1 MENLLVALLNST
13 QDSQKIKFKG
23 NTVIKVNEIYTF
35 KLTSGE
41 EVVAK
46 VLKIEGDLIS
56 LHDPVSV
63 APGPQ
68 GLGLMASM
76 FTADPKADAVLNTNN
91 VTIYAPTDASVK
103 SKYIEATTG
112 LVVPDKKLIL
122 G

>member
-1 MENLLVALLNST
+1 MT
-13 QDSQKIKFKG
+13 
-23 NTVIKVNEIYTF
+23 IKVGEVYTF

-46 VLKIEGDLIS
+46 VTAIEDSNIL

-68 GLGLMASM
+68 GLGLMQSL
-76 FTADPKADAVLNTNN
+76 FTADPKDPARLNINN
-91 VTIYAPTDASVK
+91 VTIFALTDSSVK
-103 SKYIEATTG
+103 AKYIEATTG
-112 LVVPDKKLIL
+112 LVVPDKKIIM